1 MMKTIKQFLKRL
13 PIYLLIVAAVSY
25 GVWQFFE
32 KNKAPEVLL
41 PQETTEVTEYTGPT
55 PEYAGYLDIGDTF
68 ESKQYYHTGI
78 LECTVTDI
86 RIVEEESQCPPN
98 DWFYTPLVVMVGDRA
113 QVCDREDWFTE
124 GGAFDQ
130 GCRIVV
136 VDMTVKNR
144 DAVGLL
150 EGQGG
155 DTNDPTAFNMSWLMK
170 LVDRSIVRTQKG
182 DEPWYESYLG
192 MGFSLLDSYIPEEVG
207 GDSCYVQLPPGEEIS
222 FSLCYP
228 VYQNSDGSPKDLSD
242 LALSTTSLWV
252 ADRYLFEVMEE

>member
-1 MMKTIKQFLKRL
+1 MKTIKQFLKRL
-13 PIYLLIVAAVSY
+13 PIYLVIFAAVSY

-41 PQETTEVTEYTGPT
+41 PQETTAATEYSGPV
-55 PEYAGYLDIGDTF
+55 PQYAGCLHVGDTF

-98 DWFYTPLVVMVGDRA
+98 DWFYAPLAVMVGDRA

-144 DAVGLL
+144 DAVGLP
-150 EGQGG
+150 EGEGG
-155 DTNDPTAFNMSWLMK
+155 RTNDSAAFDMSWLME
-170 LVDRSIVRTQKG
+170 LVDRSEVIITNIN
-182 DEPWYESYLG
+182 EPAYQGYLG
-192 MGFSLLDSYIPEEVG
+192 MGFSLLNQYTPDGIH

-242 LALSTTSLWV
+242 MALSTECLAV

>member
-1 MMKTIKQFLKRL
+1 MKIIKQFLKRL

-32 KNKAPEVLL
+32 KNKVPEVLL
-41 PQETTEVTEYTGPT
+41 PQETTAATEYSGPV
-55 PEYAGYLDIGDTF
+55 PQYAGHLRVGDTF
-68 ESKQYYHTGI
+68 ESKQYYHTGM

-98 DWFYTPLVVMVGDRA
+98 DWFYAPLAVMVGDRA
-113 QVCDREDWFTE
+113 QVCDRKDWFTE

-144 DAVGLL
+144 DAVGLP
-150 EGQGG
+150 EGEGG
-155 DTNDPTAFNMSWLMK
+155 YTNDPTAFNMSWLMK
-170 LVDRSIVRTQKG
+170 LVDRSIVRTENI
-182 DEPWYESYLG
+182 DELCYQPYLD
-192 MGFSLLDSYIPEEVG
+192 MGFSLLNSYIPEKVD
-207 GDSCYVQLPPGEEIS
+207 GDSCYVQLPPGEKIS

-228 VYQNSDGSPKDLSD
+228 VYQNDDGSPKDLSD
-242 LALSTTSLWV
+242 LALSTESLWV